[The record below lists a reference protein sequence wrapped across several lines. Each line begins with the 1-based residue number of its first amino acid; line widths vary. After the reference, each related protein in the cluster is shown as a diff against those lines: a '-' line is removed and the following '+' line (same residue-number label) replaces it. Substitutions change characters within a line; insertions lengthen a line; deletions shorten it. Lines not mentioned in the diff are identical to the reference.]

1 MFCLTFLFF
10 SPLAFLVVAIICLAH
25 CSLAAQ
31 RVIDDHLTDAD
42 LQRLQL
48 VFKDA
53 VTSSDIQAVY
63 FGVVNTKSID
73 APLKKATCGHIT
85 KLYKESKLNE
95 FEKVFYL
102 AATYKHLL
110 CTEVVPETLH
120 ETVSLKKEFGTTQ
133 EVYFTLL
140 TRKSIAAQLK
150 EEEKTA
156 LVLNIQTILK
166 KDDSLSSLGYAF
178 LAASQ
183 LGTQAAPIADW
194 IEGAFAQAD
203 EIDGKMLQF
212 EGGLSI
218 TGLLLNGAFKYV
230 VYCRNRIYL
239 NSLVLLSF

>member
-1 MFCLTFLFF
+1 MDFLLYPSYIGF
-10 SPLAFLVVAIICLAH
+10 LAVAIICLAH
-25 CSLAAQ
+25 FSLATQ
-31 RVIDDHLTDAD
+31 RVIGDHLSDAD

-53 VTSSDIQAVY
+53 ITSSDIQSVY
-63 FGVVNTKSID
+63 FGAVNTNSID
-73 APLKKATCGHIT
+73 ATAKKATCEHIT

-95 FEKVFYL
+95 FEKIFYL

-110 CTEVVPETLH
+110 CTQIVPESLH
-120 ETVSLKKEFGTTQ
+120 DTVSLKKEFATAQ
-133 EVYFTLL
+133 ELYFILL
-140 TRKSIAAQLK
+140 TRKSIAATLK
-150 EEEKTA
+150 DDEKTA
-156 LVLNIQTILK
+156 LLQNIQTILK

-178 LAASQ
+178 HAASH
-183 LGTQAAPIADW
+183 LGAKAVPIADW

-230 VYCRNRIYL
+230 V
-239 NSLVLLSF
+239 LL